1 MREIT
6 LATVYHEARD
16 VLPHNPRGRV
26 RFLEGGVACFRP
38 DPALYRDAG
47 LEPRPSTLARDRD
60 VLAELVA
67 AAGRRGIA
75 AHSWTVF
82 LHVDWVRD
90 PRPDVVER
98 NAFGDPML
106 TELCPAN
113 PAVRRYVGALS
124 TDIARRG
131 VETIVAES
139 LHYHPLD
146 HGFHHERYFLHLGPT
161 TRLLL
166 GLCFCDHCLAAA
178 HADGVDGDALRR
190 CAQNAVQRVFDGG
203 GDSDGELIR
212 DEVAGLC
219 DGELRGYLA
228 MRERV
233 VATLA
238 AEAASATAAEGVR
251 FAFMD
256 ASGAMK
262 GYATGRPEGGP
273 ATEIAWQLGVDLER
287 TAAATNGLEA
297 VAYAAD
303 PDRVSLDL
311 EAYAAL
317 LPEGG
322 TLSAAMRPMLPD
334 CDSAE
339 NLRAKLDVASSVGVD
354 RIDFYHYGLAPLTAL
369 DRIREALHDCTT

>member
-1 MREIT
+1 M
-6 LATVYHEARD
+6 
-16 VLPHNPRGRV
+16 
-26 RFLEGGVACFRP
+26 
-38 DPALYRDAG
+38 
-47 LEPRPSTLARDRD
+47 
-60 VLAELVA
+60 
-67 AAGRRGIA
+67 
-75 AHSWTVF
+75 
-82 LHVDWVRD
+82 
-90 PRPDVVER
+90 
-98 NAFGDPML
+98 
-106 TELCPAN
+106 
-113 PAVRRYVGALS
+113 GALS

-161 TRLLL
+161 TRFLL

-178 HADGVDGDALRR
+178 SADGVDGDALRR
-190 CAQNAVQRVFDGG
+190 YAQNAIQRVFDGG
-203 GDSDGELIR
+203 SDHDGELIR
-212 DEVAGLC
+212 DDVAGLC
-219 DGELRGYLA
+219 DGELSGYLA

-238 AEAASATAAEGVR
+238 AEAASAAAAEGVR

-297 VAYAAD
+297 IAYAAD

-317 LPEGG
+317 LPEAG

-369 DRIREALHDCTT
+369 DRIREALSTGAE